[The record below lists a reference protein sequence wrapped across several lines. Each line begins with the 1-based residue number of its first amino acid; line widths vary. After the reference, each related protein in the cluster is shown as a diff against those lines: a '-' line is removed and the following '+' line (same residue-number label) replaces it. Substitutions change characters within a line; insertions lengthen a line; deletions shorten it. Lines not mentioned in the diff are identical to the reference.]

1 MSLPVSQYE
10 PLRGADDDDD
20 DGDDK
25 STDDVNSSRNTS
37 ASQIFSLIKYSWK
50 AFSSKASSVVPDSN

>member
-1 MSLPVSQYE
+1 MSLPASQYE
-10 PLRGADDDDD
+10 PLRGADDD

-25 STDDVNSSRNTS
+25 STDDVNSSRNMS

>member
-10 PLRGADDDDD
+10 SLGADDDDD
-20 DGDDK
+20 DDK
-25 STDDVNSSRNTS
+25 STDGVNSSRNTS

-50 AFSSKASSVVPDSN
+50 AFSSKASSVVADSN